1 MYNPLETVNHSFG
14 KFNDLKKI
22 VQDLNKGLKEIEV
35 LRDDPENYIY
45 EYFKELNR
53 QVDIRR
59 DMIIIEVEQYSN
71 ELIQKIDVIHKE
83 CSAKVTTKTKTTDCV
98 ENCKAKL
105 EELNGIFNT
114 FEIDNNKY
122 EEILTQ
128 RSKEL
133 ENLLNPL
140 ERDYK
145 SCILGNKC
153 YKIDLSDLKID
164 QVFGSLQISDDLKVI
179 NIFINK
185 IFRWFSAFLKS
196 KLNFFL

>member
-45 EYFKELNR
+45 EYFKEFNR